1 MKRPVVF
8 GIWQSLL
15 ERILEPFPAAA
26 LVSLDGDL
34 LVSRYQAL
42 ADIGTLPVAALTCHQ
57 YFRIRPGDV
66 VIIND
71 PYSGGSVLSSI
82 NLVTAV
88 NSEGTDTP
96 EALLVVRIP
105 FKPKVVVS
113 TSVEAEGI
121 RIPPTPLV
129 QKNQVNQA
137 IWSAICSHPLAPPGI
152 EVGLEAGMKR
162 LQIAAGEIRRLKAL
176 TGASLTKKHI
186 KDWMALAQSQF
197 SDLLH
202 DLSEGTARG
211 EVVLS
216 PKSRIALSIEVK
228 DHRVSFNF
236 TGSGAPDRYAL
247 SDSATLGA
255 CIGALTAALNVNVPI
270 NSGVVHSVDVVAPL
284 GSVVHA
290 KYPAPVALGFT
301 DGTAIVAGLVLR
313 LLGQIDRKL
322 MMAQGGLGQC
332 AFEIDFGGGRYFYDD
347 VEPGSAATKDRKGS
361 DSLDLW
367 RRSHLQRSVEA
378 IERLYP
384 IKVGSVAVRSQS
396 GGSGQWVG
404 GDGQTKVFELLAKG
418 TLRWSLSRG
427 LLKPEGALGGKSAI
441 GPEMAI
447 QRLGQPKEILGDQG
461 ELALQP
467 GDQVVV
473 QSGGGGGVG
482 EVALTP

>member
-1 MKRPVVF
+1 MKRPVIY
-8 GIWQSLL
+8 GTWQVLL

-34 LVSRYQAL
+34 LVSRYQGL

-71 PYSGGSVLSSI
+71 PYSGGSVLSSV

-88 NSEGTDTP
+88 SGEGDSP

-105 FKPKVVVS
+105 FKPRVVIGN
-113 TSVEAEGI
+113 SVEAEGI

-129 QKNQVNQA
+129 QDNQVNQA

-152 EVGLEAGMKR
+152 AVGLEAGLKR
-162 LQIAAGEIRRLKAL
+162 LHQATGEIKRLRAL
-176 TGASLTKKHI
+176 SGVSLTKKHV
-186 KDWMALAQSQF
+186 KDWMSLAQSQF
-197 SDLLH
+197 SELLH

-211 EVVLS
+211 EVALGA
-216 PKSRIALSIEVK
+216 KSRIALSIEIK
-228 DHRVSFNF
+228 GHRVSFNF
-236 TGSGAPDRYAL
+236 TGSGAPERYAL

-255 CIGALTAALNVNVPI
+255 CIGALIAALNVSVPI

-290 KYPAPVALGFT
+290 KYPAPVFLGFT

-313 LLGQIDRKL
+313 LLGQIDKKL
-322 MMAQGGLGQC
+322 VMAQSGLGAC

-347 VEPGSAATKDRKGS
+347 VEPGSAATKDRRGV

-367 RRSHLQRSVEA
+367 RRSHLQRSIES

-384 IKVGSVAVRSQS
+384 LKVSSIAVRSQS
-396 GGSGQWVG
+396 GGSGQLVG
-404 GDGQTKVFELLAKG
+404 GDGQTKVFEMLAKG

-427 LLKPEGALGGKSAI
+427 LLKPEGAMGGKAAI

-447 QRLGQPKEILGDQG
+447 QRVGSTREILADQG
-461 ELALQP
+461 ELKLNP
-467 GDQVVV
+467 GDQIVV
-473 QSGGGGGVG
+473 QSGGGGGMG
-482 EVALTP
+482 EAVLTP